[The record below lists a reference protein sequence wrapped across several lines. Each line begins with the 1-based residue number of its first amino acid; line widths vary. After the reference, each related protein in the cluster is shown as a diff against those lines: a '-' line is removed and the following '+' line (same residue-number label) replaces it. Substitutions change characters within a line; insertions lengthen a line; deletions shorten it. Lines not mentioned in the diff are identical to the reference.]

1 MVNMLTETEKS
12 EFVLYPDHTE
22 FFTRQELPQNKYL
35 ELLKAVKND
44 KPKEYMELLTLYKMS
59 TIDMVTGL
67 DAPADFGNR
76 KDIKGEQFNPLHW
89 AVYTNNLKATKA
101 IVENQIFNIIIAG
114 KVPTNTG
121 LANESE
127 MSIEE
132 INEESPNVK
141 ESQGSIKRKTTKRL
155 GPLTISEKRYGSVP
169 RSLILFWA
177 IDRDYLELFEYL
189 WELPDIN
196 WGLKNLKFNLA
207 MICIKE
213 NPKLFEKFLMSQ
225 TFVRIINSLP
235 FDDAMDFLEAFII
248 KNERIPDDMKF
259 DLFKQKGMLV
269 YDFMGE
275 LLSLENTELI
285 REIHEQLEAADF
297 DRIKSGPKAM
307 QKIEE
312 LKKYVEKMDNSEEQE
327 EIEELLEGF

>member
-1 MVNMLTETEKS
+1 MLTDTEKT
-12 EFVLYPDHTE
+12 EFVLYPDKTE
-22 FFTRQELPQNKYL
+22 FFTRQELPENKHL
-35 ELLKAVKND
+35 ELLKAVKSD
-44 KPKEYMELLTLYKMS
+44 KPKEYMELLKQYKMS
-59 TIDMVTGL
+59 TIDMVIGL
-67 DAPADFGNR
+67 EAPAEFGNI

-101 IVENQIFNIIIAG
+101 IIENQIFNIIIAG

-132 INEESPNVK
+132 VNEESPNIK
-141 ESQGSIKRKTTKRL
+141 ESQGSIKRKPTKRQ

-177 IDRDYLELFEYL
+177 IDREYLELFEYL
-189 WELPDIN
+189 WELPDLN

-213 NPKLFEKFLMSQ
+213 NPKLLEKFLLSS

-259 DLFKQKGMLV
+259 DLFKQDGMLV

-275 LLSLENTELI
+275 LLSLENLQLI
-285 REIHEQLEAADF
+285 KSIHEQLEPVDF

-307 QKIEE
+307 QKIDK
-312 LKKYVEKMDNSEEQE
+312 LKEYVEKMDNSEDQE
-327 EIEELLEGF
+327 EIEDLLEGFY